1 MKILYVTNYGSLG
14 GANHSLCEMA
24 LYMKQ
29 YYNIEPYILVPAG
42 GEIEKKL
49 KPYGIKFLC
58 HDFRISA
65 IDENT
70 KCKAFRKLTRKIM
83 RYTEFYAVLAM
94 INRQGLKFDLVHTNT
109 SITDIGLF
117 LAKKWGVPHV
127 WHFREFLKDG
137 YPLEYIWGKRGYT
150 QKLLQSSRIIT
161 ISKALAQKVES
172 YSSKINNIQ
181 IYNGVEIRKPYVKNY
196 CEEGIIHFCMVGM
209 IYKQKNQM
217 DAVKACQILLSR
229 GYTNFS
235 LTIVGSTQGNYYQT
249 IINYINQSQLNPYVF
264 FMGYRSDV
272 GSILE
277 HMDVGIMATNNEA
290 FGRVTIEYM
299 SNYMPVIGARSGA
312 TPELVPFKNLLY
324 EVNNIEELANKMI
337 YCIDHMGEIKDI
349 GLQAREASETYTIK
363 NNCEQI
369 WDVYQ
374 EISGEK

>member
-29 YYNIEPYILVPAG
+29 YHNIEPYILVPAG
-42 GEIEKKL
+42 GKIEEKL

-83 RYTEFYAVLAM
+83 RYTEFYAVLTM
-94 INRQGLKFDLVHTNT
+94 IERQGLKFDLVHTNT

-117 LAKKWGVPHV
+117 LARKWGIPHI
-127 WHFREFLKDG
+127 WHFREVLEDG
-137 YPLEYIWGKRGYT
+137 YPLEYIWGKRGFA
-150 QKLLQSSRIIT
+150 QKLIQSARIIT
-161 ISKALAQKVES
+161 ISKALAKKVES
-172 YSSKINNIQ
+172 YSAKINTIQ
-181 IYNGVEIRKPYVKNY
+181 IYNGVEIRKSYVKNY

-217 DAVKACQILLSR
+217 DAVKACQILLSK

-235 LTIVGSTQGNYYQT
+235 LTIVGPTQGDYYHE
-249 IINYINQSQLNPYVF
+249 IMDFINQAQLNSYICF
-264 FMGYRSDV
+264 TGYQSDV
-272 GSILE
+272 SSILE

-312 TPELVPFKNLLY
+312 TPELVPFENLLY
-324 EVNNIEELANKMI
+324 EVNNIGELANKMI
-337 YCIDHMGEIKDI
+337 YCIDHMSEIMDI
-349 GLQAREASETYTIK
+349 GLQARKASETYTIK

-369 WDVYQ
+369 WSVYQ